1 MSEGADGRGE
11 RKLSHL
17 DESGKASMVD
27 VGGKAETERLAVAR
41 GTVTMREETLRLIE
55 ESGMEKGDVL
65 GVARVAG
72 IMAAKETARLIP
84 LCHPLPLDQVG
95 VEFELD
101 QARSAVEIT
110 ATARTTART
119 GVEME
124 AMTAVS
130 VAALT
135 IYDMCK
141 SADRAMRIEGIR
153 LVRKTGGKSDFSL
166 EPGAP
171 TSGRPEP
178 VEGRA

>member
-1 MSEGADGRGE
+1 MRSASRCSMSEGTDGRGE
-11 RKLSHL
+11 RRLSHL

-41 GTVTMREETLRLIE
+41 GSVTMREETLRLIE
-55 ESGMEKGDVL
+55 ESGLEKGDVL

-101 QARSAVEIT
+101 KARSAVEIT

-141 SADRAMRIEGIR
+141 SADRAMRIEDIR
-153 LVRKTGGKSDFSL
+153 LVRKTGGKSDFS
-166 EPGAP
+166 
-171 TSGRPEP
+171 SEP